1 MNGMSTLYNLD
12 WQIQPEP
19 LDLPPGLGV
28 GPLEIPDMELDR
40 DGLITRPVI
49 PLRDMVIYPRMVA
62 PLFVGRERSLQAAS
76 AAARYSNSFV
86 AVAQRDGDL
95 ENPRAE
101 DLYRVGS
108 DTVIGRA
115 LRMPDGTVTLLAQG
129 RQRVE
134 VVEFLQWEPY
144 ILVRARPLEELGPP
158 LTSVA
163 NEALMRA
170 VRALFEKCIQLSR
183 TMTEDM
189 AVFALNIEEPGWLA
203 DVVASTLRLELPVRQ
218 ELLEMLDPIGRLQ
231 RLSVLLAKELDL
243 LELEDR
249 IHTEVQEKV
258 DISQREYF
266 LREQMKVIQT
276 ELGESDVFAQE
287 VAELQERA
295 EEKALPEAVR
305 AKVDREI
312 TRLAAMPPMAPE
324 GSMVRGYVEW
334 LLELPWLE
342 KTEDNMDL
350 EDVAAKLD
358 AHHYGLSRAK
368 ERIIEFLAVKRLAGG
383 KMRSPILCFVGPPGT
398 GKTSLG
404 KSIAEALG
412 RKFVRVSLGGV
423 RDEAEIRGHRRTY
436 IGALPGRI
444 IQTMRRAGMVNPVF
458 MLDEIDK
465 LGTDFRGDPSAAL
478 LEVLDPEQNWAYSDH
493 YLEVDYDLSHVF
505 FITTANYLAPIPPA
519 LEDRLEVID
528 FPGYTEEEKIH
539 VARQFL
545 IPQQI
550 SANGIGDVGLRF
562 SDDALETL
570 IRDYTYEAGVRNL
583 DREIAN
589 VCRKVAR
596 RVAEG
601 KTTPKRIATNQVN
614 KLLGPPEFIFSL
626 PMEEDEVGV
635 ATGVAWTPA
644 GGDLMAIEVTLMPEG
659 KGNITLTGQ
668 LGEVMQES
676 AQTAFSYLRSHAQTL
691 GVSPK
696 VFDRIDVH
704 IHAPEGAVPKDG
716 PSAGVTLF
724 TALASAFTRRPVSHS
739 IGMTGEV
746 TLRGRV
752 LSVGGVKEKVL
763 AARRAGLARFVLPLK
778 NEKDLIEIP
787 KHALK
792 DIEIVLVQR
801 VEEVLDAALLPPE
814 FDEEE

>member
-1 MNGMSTLYNLD
+1 MVCLNSLE
-12 WQIQPEP
+12 WQIQPDPIE
-19 LDLPPGLGV
+19 LSSGLGV
-28 GPLEIPDMELDR
+28 DPLEMPELELDQ

-49 PLRDMVIYPRMVA
+49 PLRDMAIYPRMLA
-62 PLFVGRERSLQAAS
+62 PLFVGRDRSLQAAN
-76 AAARYSNSFV
+76 AAGRYGNSFI
-86 AVAQRDGDL
+86 AVAQQDGDL
-95 ENPRAE
+95 EDPEVE
-101 DLYRVGS
+101 DLYRIGT

-115 LRMPDGTVTLLAQG
+115 LRMPDGTLTLLAQG

-134 VVEFLQWEPY
+134 IVEFIQSEPF
-144 ILVRARPLEELGPP
+144 ILVRARPLEEVDPP
-158 LTSVA
+158 TASVA
-163 NEALMRA
+163 IEALMRA

-189 AVFALNIEEPGWLA
+189 TVFALNIEEPGWLA
-203 DVVASTLRLELPVRQ
+203 DMVASTLRLELPVRQ

-231 RLSVLLAKELDL
+231 RLSILLAKELDL

-249 IHTEVQEKV
+249 IHSEVQEKV

-276 ELGESDVFAQE
+276 ELGEADVFAQE
-287 VAELQERA
+287 VAELQERS
-295 EEKALPEAVR
+295 EKKPLPEDVR
-305 AKVDREI
+305 VRVDREI
-312 TRLAAMPPMAPE
+312 MRLGAMPPMAPE
-324 GSMVRGYVEW
+324 GTMVRSYVEW
-334 LLELPWLE
+334 LLDLPWLE
-342 KTEDNMDL
+342 KTDDNMDL
-350 EDVAAKLD
+350 EHVAARLD
-358 AHHYGLSRAK
+358 ANHYGLSKAK
-368 ERIIEFLAVKRLAGG
+368 ERIIEFLAVKRLAGDE
-383 KMRSPILCFVGPPGT
+383 MRSPILCFVGPPGT

-404 KSIAEALG
+404 KSIAKAIG
-412 RKFVRVSLGGV
+412 REFVRVSLGGV

-444 IQTMRRAGMVNPVF
+444 IQTMRRAGTVNPVF

-465 LGTDFRGDPSAAL
+465 LGADFRGDPSAAL

-493 YLEVDYDLSHVF
+493 YLELDYDLSQVL

-519 LEDRLEVID
+519 LEDRLELID
-528 FPGYTEEEKIH
+528 FPGYTEEEKVHI
-539 VARQFL
+539 ARQFI
-545 IPQQI
+545 IPQEI
-550 SANGIGDVGLRF
+550 ASNGIGGAGLRF

-596 RVAEG
+596 RVAEN
-601 KTTPKRIATNQVN
+601 KSYPKRITANQVS
-614 KLLGPPEFIFSL
+614 KLLGPPDFVFSL
-626 PMEEDEVGV
+626 PMEEDEIGV

-644 GGDLMAIEVTLMPEG
+644 GGEVMAIEVTLMPEG

-676 AQTAFSYLRSHAQTL
+676 AQTAFSYLRSHAQAL

-696 VFDRIDVH
+696 IFDQIDVH
-704 IHAPEGAVPKDG
+704 VHAPEGAVPKDG

-724 TALASAFTRRPVSHS
+724 TALASAFTRRAVRYT
-739 IGMTGEV
+739 IGMTGEI

-752 LSVGGVKEKVL
+752 LPVGGVKEKIL
-763 AARRAGLARFVLPLK
+763 AARRAGLSQFILPLK
-778 NEKDLIEIP
+778 NKKDLVELP
-787 KHALK
+787 KAVLK
-792 DIEIVLVQR
+792 DIEIILVQR
-801 VEEVLDAALLPPE
+801 VEEVLDAVLLPPE

>member
-1 MNGMSTLYNLD
+1 MVCLNSLE
-12 WQIQPEP
+12 WQIQPDPIE
-19 LDLPPGLGV
+19 LSSGLGV
-28 GPLEIPDMELDR
+28 DPLEMPELELDQ

-49 PLRDMVIYPRMVA
+49 PLRDMAIYPRMLA
-62 PLFVGRERSLQAAS
+62 PLFVGRDRSLQAAN
-76 AAARYSNSFV
+76 AAGRYGNSFI
-86 AVAQRDGDL
+86 AVAQQDGDL
-95 ENPRAE
+95 EDPEVE
-101 DLYRVGS
+101 DLYRIGT

-115 LRMPDGTVTLLAQG
+115 LRMPDGTLTLLAQG

-134 VVEFLQWEPY
+134 IVEFIQSEPF
-144 ILVRARPLEELGPP
+144 ILVRARPLEEVDPP
-158 LTSVA
+158 TASVA
-163 NEALMRA
+163 IEALMRA

-189 AVFALNIEEPGWLA
+189 TVFALNIEEPGWLA
-203 DVVASTLRLELPVRQ
+203 DMVASTLRLELPVRQ

-231 RLSVLLAKELDL
+231 RLSILLAKELDL

-249 IHTEVQEKV
+249 IHSEVQEKV

-276 ELGESDVFAQE
+276 ELGEADVFAQE
-287 VAELQERA
+287 VAELQERS
-295 EEKALPEAVR
+295 EKKPLPEDVR
-305 AKVDREI
+305 VRVDREI
-312 TRLAAMPPMAPE
+312 MRLGAMPPMAPE
-324 GSMVRGYVEW
+324 GTMVRSYVEW
-334 LLELPWLE
+334 LLDLPWLE
-342 KTEDNMDL
+342 KTDDNMDL
-350 EDVAAKLD
+350 EHVAARLD
-358 AHHYGLSRAK
+358 ANHYGLSKAK
-368 ERIIEFLAVKRLAGG
+368 ERIIEFLAVKRLAGDE
-383 KMRSPILCFVGPPGT
+383 MRSPILCFVGPPGT

-404 KSIAEALG
+404 KSIAKAIG
-412 RKFVRVSLGGV
+412 REFVRVSLGGV

-444 IQTMRRAGMVNPVF
+444 IQTMRRAGTVNPVF

-465 LGTDFRGDPSAAL
+465 LGADFRGDPSAAL

-493 YLEVDYDLSHVF
+493 YLELDYDLSQVL

-519 LEDRLEVID
+519 LEDRLELID
-528 FPGYTEEEKIH
+528 FPGYTEEEKVHI
-539 VARQFL
+539 ARQFI
-545 IPQQI
+545 IPQEI
-550 SANGIGDVGLRF
+550 ASNGIGGAGLRF

-596 RVAEG
+596 RVAEN
-601 KTTPKRIATNQVN
+601 KSYPKRITANQVS
-614 KLLGPPEFIFSL
+614 KLLGPPDFVFSL
-626 PMEEDEVGV
+626 PMEEDEIGV

-644 GGDLMAIEVTLMPEG
+644 GGEVMAIEVTLMPEG

-676 AQTAFSYLRSHAQTL
+676 AQTAFSYLRSHAQAL

-696 VFDRIDVH
+696 IFDQIDVH
-704 IHAPEGAVPKDG
+704 VHAPEGAVPKDG

-724 TALASAFTRRPVSHS
+724 TALASAFTRRAVRYT
-739 IGMTGEV
+739 IGMTGEI

-752 LSVGGVKEKVL
+752 LPVGGVKEKIL
-763 AARRAGLARFVLPLK
+763 AARRAGLSQFILPLK
-778 NEKDLIEIP
+778 NKKDLVELP
-787 KHALK
+787 KAVLK
-792 DIEIVLVQR
+792 DIEIILVER
-801 VEEVLDAALLPPE
+801 VEEVLDAVLLPPE